1 MSTLCITQCDPPFE
15 CEWRMRA
22 CNTKVNWYQL
32 ALIYFNNKIQWE
44 QQRRKLSSICVA
56 YLDLKKNVIDK
67 GYMITLE
74 RFACI
79 NIISLLIYMFPH
91 GVL

>member
-1 MSTLCITQCDPPFE
+1 MQ
-15 CEWRMRA
+15 
-22 CNTKVNWYQL
+22 YQL
-32 ALIYFNNKIQWE
+32 ALIYFNNRIQWE
-44 QQRRKLSSICVA
+44 QQRRKLSSICSA
-56 YLDLKKNVIDK
+56 YLFVYCLDLKKNLTENVIDK

-79 NIISLLIYMFPH
+79 NIIILLIYMFPH